1 MKLSQ
6 EFWFCD
12 RKILSRF
19 KCHFKL
25 WVSDI
30 YKQIKCIL
38 NLNECTGRTLLAVT
52 ENTALILQGYSGLKM
67 LHSTGM

>member
-12 RKILSRF
+12 RKNLSRF
-19 KCHFKL
+19 KCNFKSC
-25 WVSDI
+25 VSDI

-38 NLNECTGRTLLAVT
+38 NLNEYTGCPLLAVT
-52 ENTALILQGYSGLKM
+52 ENTSIILQGYSGLKM